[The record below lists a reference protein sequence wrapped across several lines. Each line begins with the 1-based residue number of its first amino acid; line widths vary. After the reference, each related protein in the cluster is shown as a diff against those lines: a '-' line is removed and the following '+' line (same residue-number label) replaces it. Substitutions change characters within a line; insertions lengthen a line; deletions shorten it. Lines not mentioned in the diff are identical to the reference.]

1 MNEARPYSEERMLL
15 RGLLAEEQ
23 VALRG
28 IQIKA
33 QGQVYLLRLKVRA
46 TADPLTLPVEEIVA
60 AADELRRLAL
70 AGRETEA
77 KIIRLKTEL
86 GES

>member
-1 MNEARPYSEERMLL
+1 MNEARLYSEERMLL

-23 VALRG
+23 AALRG

-46 TADPLTLPVEEIVA
+46 TADPLTLPVDEIVA
-60 AADELRRLAL
+60 AADELRRLVL
-70 AGRETEA
+70 AGQETEA
-77 KIIRLKTEL
+77 KITRLKVEL

>member
-1 MNEARPYSEERMLL
+1 MLL

-23 VALRG
+23 ATLRG

-46 TADPLTLPVEEIVA
+46 TADPLTLPAEEIVA
-60 AADELRRLAL
+60 AADELRRLVL
-70 AGRETEA
+70 AGREADA
-77 KIIRLKTEL
+77 KIVRLKVEL